1 MPIGV
6 KSRQE
11 LYATSKCHYVVHT
24 QLGQH
29 SLVVPTSACQF
40 NRCSFLNGWCTSVI
54 YTQLYLLCV
63 MCGTCPMCVQFCSS
77 EVHGEESHG

>member
-11 LYATSKCHYVVHT
+11 LCATSKCQIMWCT
-24 QLGQH
+24 H
-29 SLVVPTSACQF
+29 SLANTLVVPTSACQF
-40 NRCSFLNGWCTSVI
+40 NRFSFLNGWCTSVI